1 MAGSGARAGLKGC
14 VKPSS
19 LPGRR
24 RGTNRDPSVHVRSP
38 GPEPPGTRTHEGG
51 TRLAW
56 PPTLRPHIFVFA
68 HDQNGS

>member
-1 MAGSGARAGLKGC
+1 MAGGGARAGLKGAC
-14 VKPSS
+14 EAQQLAGEAAGHQQGSECS
-19 LPGRR
+19 
-24 RGTNRDPSVHVRSP
+24 RSP
-38 GPEPPGTRTHEGG
+38 GPEPPGTRAHEGG